1 MGVSTHSIEVN
12 APLKAVYNQW
22 TQFEEFP
29 HFMEGVEEVR
39 QEGKKRLFWKAKIAG
54 RVKEWE
60 AEITNQVPDQRIA
73 WESIDGSPNS
83 GTITFDE
90 LGDDL
95 TRVNATIG
103 YEPEGFLEKTGDALG
118 FPSGRIEGDL
128 QRFREYVEQRG
139 RETGGWRSAIGE
151 GESSG
156 EGVLP
161 TRGSRLEGEADQPS
175 AAEDAVS
182 ETKISTHPPDT
193 TGQSTI
199 EVPLSEE
206 ELKVGKRTVGAGEVK
221 LRKTLTTEQV
231 NVPVELKR
239 EDIVVERVP
248 AHEVDPTGKEPFKEE
263 LVKVSLSREEPV
275 VEKEVRVTGAV
286 RVRKTE
292 GIDKETIRE
301 SVRREDVDVD
311 ESGKTTRPEEGV
323 SEEKL

>member
-39 QEGKKRLFWKAKIAG
+39 QEGNKRLFWKAKIAG

-60 AEITNQVPDQRIA
+60 AEITDQVPDQRIA
-73 WESIDGSPNS
+73 WESVDGSPNS

-90 LGDDL
+90 MGDGL

-128 QRFREYVEQRG
+128 KRFRDYVEQRG
-139 RETGGWRSAIGE
+139 HETGGWRGEIGE
-151 GESSG
+151 GESS
-156 EGVLP
+156 ESGVLP
-161 TRGSRLEGEADQPS
+161 MTGSRLEGEADRPY
-175 AAEDAVS
+175 AAEHPVS
-182 ETKISTHPPDT
+182 ETKIGSQPRET
-193 TGQSTI
+193 TGESTI

-206 ELKVGKRTVGAGEVK
+206 EVKVGKRTVGAGEVK
-221 LRKTLTTEQV
+221 LRKTVTTEQV

-248 AHEVDPTGKEPFKEE
+248 AHEVDPAGKEPFKEE
-263 LVKVSLSREEPV
+263 LVKVPLSREEPV

-292 GIDKETIRE
+292 GVDKETIRE

-311 ESGKTTRPEEGV
+311 ESGKTTRLEKGV